1 MNKQP
6 ISHTKLL
13 LGIAAVVL
21 LSLWLGIP
29 MVKKWQADN
38 LVNELCDK
46 DGGSKIYE
54 VIKLPAEK
62 FDAFGQAI
70 LPPDIQYAKVHDS
83 YYYDISQDDIR
94 GNSSSTQPRDLVVWR
109 SETKIV
115 RAADKKVMAK
125 LISYTRRGGDAA
137 SPMHPSHYSCPSG
150 GFPENAFIRA
160 Q

>member
-29 MVKKWQADN
+29 IVKKWQADK
-38 LVNELCDK
+38 LVNQLCEK
-46 DGGSKIYE
+46 NGGTTIYE
-54 VIKLPAEK
+54 VIKLPAESHN
-62 FDAFGQAI
+62 DNWLTN
-70 LPPDIQYAKVHDS
+70 LPNSKYAKPSDY
-83 YYYDISQDDIR
+83 YYYDVSKRDIS
-94 GNSSSTQPRDLVVWR
+94 GNSASAQPRDLVIWR

-137 SPMHPSHYSCPSG
+137 SPMHPSHYRCPSG